1 MKPGNESCQISPSL
15 DFADLRLHEPHMEPC
30 LLRVIQILE
39 VPPSMLVP
47 GWTSQPPHP
56 QPWKRLCALFPKHS
70 LNQAEVCLSECGSYP
85 EPHPKPALHKYMG
98 NPHSLVGS
106 SPRTLPCVLMKDW
119 DNMKILRKFLLW
131 YRSVGKEEQ
140 PLQGK
145 ASSPTQI
152 LLPCLPYG
160 EGQ

>member
-1 MKPGNESCQISPSL
+1 M
-15 DFADLRLHEPHMEPC
+15 R
-30 LLRVIQILE
+30 IQNA
-39 VPPSMLVP
+39 S
-47 GWTSQPPHP
+47 
-56 QPWKRLCALFPKHS
+56 
-70 LNQAEVCLSECGSYP
+70 GS
-85 EPHPKPALHKYMG
+85 HKYMG